1 MKSGTLSR
9 FQDII
14 VSIESQSYERN
25 KQFEIYRC
33 KITLSD
39 GSNLR
44 IFEKYVQDNLVY
56 YSYYWLTSFNELITG
71 WDCAPHH
78 YSLDSFPHHKHI
90 GSQRTIIAST
100 ERNLRDV
107 LSFIKKS
114 LV

>member
-1 MKSGTLSR
+1 MKSGSLAD

-14 VSIESQSYERN
+14 VSIESKSYEQN
-25 KQFEIYRC
+25 KHFEMYRC
-33 KITLSD
+33 KIALLD

-44 IFEKYVQDNLVY
+44 IFEKYDQDILVY
-56 YSYYWLTSFNELITG
+56 NSYYWLTSFNELITG

-78 YSLDSFPHHKHI
+78 HSLDSFPHHKHI
-90 GSQRTIIAST
+90 GSQGHVTASA